1 MVTRAKVGIIG
12 AGLAGAVCARALSR
26 AGCSVTLFEAADG
39 PATGASGNPVGI
51 LHPLVSRDHNL
62 ASQWVEAGMATTL
75 RWLKELN
82 EQFSAGWTATPASRA
97 RGDGLSERADG
108 EHFGQIGQSCGVLQ
122 LTADGT
128 DLVSWAPEGAWIKPA
143 RFVQA
148 CLLDAQ
154 AHGATLHY
162 NARAL
167 SVTIDGEVSIQN
179 QDGQSYT
186 QAFDALVICTAA
198 DMQRLLPHAQLM
210 LNSIRGTVSSYPLPA
225 EQSLPCVICASGYAT
240 PVIDGQM
247 LVGASYERIAENPGD
262 PSDTLVATDA
272 QRPIEHQSV
281 EELDAL
287 SNLDRLAIISKPL
300 ADYCSRLAPSERTSV
315 RSASLDRMPHVGR
328 VFDWTQPLTPSISQ
342 IHQMPRCERLWVLGA
357 LGSRGLSSAAL
368 GAELIAAQLSELS
381 APVSAR
387 LLAAVDPTRFALR
400 RHQRR
405 K

>member
-1 MVTRAKVGIIG
+1 MVTRTKVGIIG
-12 AGLAGAVCARALSR
+12 AGLAGAACARALSR
-26 AGCSVTLFEAADG
+26 AGCSVSLFEAADQ
-39 PATGASGNPVGI
+39 PAGGASGNPLGI

-62 ASQWVEAGMATTL
+62 ASQWVDVGMATTL

-82 EQFSAGWTATPASRA
+82 EGFSVGWTVTSDLRA
-97 RGDGLSERADG
+97 HGDGLSMRARG
-108 EHFGQIGQSCGVLQ
+108 EGVGEIGQSCGVLQ
-122 LTADGT
+122 LTADGS
-128 DLVSWAPEGAWIKPA
+128 DLVSWAPDGAWIRPA

-154 AHGATLHY
+154 AHGAALHY
-162 NARAL
+162 NTRAL
-167 SVTIDGEVSIQN
+167 SVTSLAEVSIQH

-198 DMQRLLPHAQLM
+198 DMQRLLPNAQLV
-210 LNSIRGTVSSYPLPA
+210 LNSIRGTVSSYTVPPEL
-225 EQSLPCVICASGYAT
+225 SLPCVICASGYAT

-247 LVGASYERIAENPGD
+247 LVGASYERIVEYSPDQSGA
-262 PSDTLVATDA
+262 SRTTDA
-272 QRPIEHQSV
+272 QQPAKHQVV
-281 EELDAL
+281 EDLDAL
-287 SNLDRLAIISKPL
+287 SNLDRLAIFSKPL
-300 ADYCSRLAPSERTSV
+300 AGYCARLVPSERASV

-328 VFDWTQPLTPSISQ
+328 VLDWTKPLTPSISQ
-342 IHQMPRCERLWVLGA
+342 IRQMPRCDRLWVLGA

-368 GAELIAAQLSELS
+368 GAEVITAQILGVPTPLD
-381 APVSAR
+381 PR